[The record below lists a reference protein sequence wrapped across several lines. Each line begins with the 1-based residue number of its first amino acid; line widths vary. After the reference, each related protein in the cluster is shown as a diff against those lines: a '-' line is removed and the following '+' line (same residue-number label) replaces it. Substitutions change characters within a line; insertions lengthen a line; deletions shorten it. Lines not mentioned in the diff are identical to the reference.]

1 MKNYVEEIELAAES
15 LHGYGHRD
23 HMKLVLRDLILDAL
37 YEGSSMEYRMN
48 KGRTADD
55 IVKEALDGL

>member
-1 MKNYVEEIELAAES
+1 MKNYADDIQEAS
-15 LHGYGHRD
+15 MDYQDGFKFT
-23 HMKLVLRDLILDAL
+23 MFTVLRDLILEAL
-37 YEGSSMEYRMN
+37 HEGSSMEYRMN